1 MGGIALANGLILVS
15 ERYWAASI
23 REPGGDIVTASGRKV
38 RVPVG
43 GREEVKAGRRV
54 CAGARASRAGTGVN
68 WGGGVPLL
76 RGLGRFAESLV
87 VLAQV
92 KMRLPAAQLPL
103 QGGRVLAALVAS
115 FGAGEV
121 VKAVAPKSALVQE
134 AGGALAAF
142 IPAVLAVK
150 DTSISGYHGAEH
162 KVIGGLEAASAAKDA
177 AKEHDRC
184 GSNLIGPYLLAT
196 VATNLL
202 ARGRKGAK
210 SPAASALAGAAS
222 LGIALE
228 ALRWATTHGDTV
240 LGRLLLMPGR
250 AVQRR
255 LTTSEPTP
263 EQLEVGQA
271 ALKELLRLEGAGVG
285 RGQRGPATGGPTR
298 PNLRLVQED
307 AGDGAVA
314 PGGFGRFLQVW
325 RDVFFVQEIALVV
338 LGVPAEQLRV
348 EVLAQPAA
356 DAVVLYLY
364 LHGTLFS

>member
-1 MGGIALANGLILVS
+1 MTASDRSSTDPRALAGSEAATVPRMGGIALANGLILVS
-15 ERYWAASI
+15 ERSWAASI
-23 REPGGDIVTASGRKV
+23 REPGGDIVTVSGRKV
-38 RVPVG
+38 RMPAGSRGEDAHG
-43 GREEVKAGRRV
+43 GARGSGSPARVDARLDAGRGARTGA
-54 CAGARASRAGTGVN
+54 CEAGARRNVSRAE
-68 WGGGVPLL
+68 WGGGLPLV
-76 RGLGRFAESLV
+76 RGLGRFAESLI

-92 KMRLPAAQLPL
+92 KMRLPAAQPPL

-115 FGAGEV
+115 FGASEV
-121 VKAVAPKSALVQE
+121 VKAAAPKSAFVQE

-162 KVIGGLEAASAAKDA
+162 KVIGGLEADSSAKDA

-202 ARGRKGAK
+202 ARGRKGTK

-250 AVQRR
+250 AVQKR

-263 EQLEVGQA
+263 EQLEVGQT
-271 ALKELLRLEGAGVG
+271 ALDELLRLEGAG
-285 RGQRGPATGGPTR
+285 A
-298 PNLRLVQED
+298 
-307 AGDGAVA
+307 
-314 PGGFGRFLQVW
+314 
-325 RDVFFVQEIALVV
+325 
-338 LGVPAEQLRV
+338 
-348 EVLAQPAA
+348 
-356 DAVVLYLY
+356 
-364 LHGTLFS
+364 